1 MSSVPKKYYGLAA
14 SMLSTVRLV
23 GQVVSIA
30 IVTLLLS
37 IDWSWLA
44 EADSIVRNIELSF
57 LVFTVLS
64 VIGIIPSL
72 SRKKQHSEAD

>member
-44 EADSIVRNIELSF
+44 ETDSIVRNIELSF

-72 SRKKQHSEAD
+72 SRKKRHSEAD